1 MFFPIEITDQIVT
14 YSAEGS
20 KGAGWFKK
28 GCMSQR
34 TKTWK
39 SFEVPTQKH
48 KAESTVAAGGGGD
61 VHTGAA

>member
-20 KGAGWFKK
+20 KAVGWLKK
-28 GCMSQR
+28 GRMCQR
-34 TKTWK
+34 AKTWK
-39 SFEVPTQKH
+39 SFEVPTQQH
-48 KAESTVAAGGGGD
+48 KAESTVAVGGGRD